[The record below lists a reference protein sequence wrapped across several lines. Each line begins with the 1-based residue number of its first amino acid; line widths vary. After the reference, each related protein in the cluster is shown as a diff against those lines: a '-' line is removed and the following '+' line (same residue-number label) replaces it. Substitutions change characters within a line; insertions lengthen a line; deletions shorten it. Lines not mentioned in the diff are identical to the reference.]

1 MYTYSINSQSNK
13 INLIEYLVNFISV
26 TGKIEMQVLDEYFL
40 FYSNSSQ
47 FIHLMFSLQAG
58 VGLTALLKLWAAA
71 SVRRTSCSPD
81 LEMSVT
87 DLRMAVTVL
96 SLACN
101 SGDGNI

>member
-1 MYTYSINSQSNK
+1 
-13 INLIEYLVNFISV
+13 
-26 TGKIEMQVLDEYFL
+26 MQVMKEYFL
-40 FYSNSSQ
+40 FKTNSSQ
-47 FIHLMFSLQAG
+47 FIQLMFSLQAG
-58 VGLTALLKLWAAA
+58 VGLAALLNLWAAA
-71 SVRRTSCSPD
+71 SVRRTSCPPD

>member
-1 MYTYSINSQSNK
+1 
-13 INLIEYLVNFISV
+13 
-26 TGKIEMQVLDEYFL
+26 MQVMKEYFL
-40 FYSNSSQ
+40 FKTNSSQ
-47 FIHLMFSLQAG
+47 FIQLMFSLQAG
-58 VGLTALLKLWAAA
+58 VGLAALLNL
-71 SVRRTSCSPD
+71 CPPD